1 MGLICQI
8 STAGTIGFNTVMAGA
23 TQSVNKLGS
32 KPQLPYL
39 KQQPPSWHI
48 ISVGDERQGR
58 RRGGGGGG
66 ATIGGA
72 GSEEL

>member
-23 TQSVNKLGS
+23 TQSVNNLGS

-48 ISVGDERQGR
+48 ISVGDERQER
-58 RRGGGGGG
+58 RRGGGGG
-66 ATIGGA
+66 ATVSGA